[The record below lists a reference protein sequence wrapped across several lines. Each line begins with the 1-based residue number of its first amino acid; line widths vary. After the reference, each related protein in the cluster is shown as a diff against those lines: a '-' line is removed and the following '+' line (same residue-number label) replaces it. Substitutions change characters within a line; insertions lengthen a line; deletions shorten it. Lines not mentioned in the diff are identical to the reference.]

1 MAGASAEGTAAPSVV
16 WFRRDLRVRDNP
28 ALAAGAA
35 AGAVVPV
42 FVWAPEEEGQFQSG
56 RCSRWWLK
64 QSLEAF
70 AGTLD
75 ALGAKLVIRRSAE
88 MLAALLEVCEE
99 SGACPHPPASP
110 PRAPPSAPKRR
121 TGLCR
126 AANPKTYH
134 PRGAHKHR
142 GWRGWMRAARRANAF
157 STAASGAFFSP
168 PPPPPR
174 PPPPPPPPPQ
184 CPANALGR

>member
-99 SGACPHPPASP
+99 SGACPHPPRKPASRAAERAKAP
-110 PRAPPSAPKRR
+110 DWTVPRSQPQNIPSARS
-121 TGLCR
+121 
-126 AANPKTYH
+126 A
-134 PRGAHKHR
+134 
-142 GWRGWMRAARRANAF
+142 
-157 STAASGAFFSP
+157 
-168 PPPPPR
+168 
-174 PPPPPPPPPQ
+174 
-184 CPANALGR
+184 